1 MVEILGELLTISVL
15 VSTLISM
22 DSGRG
27 ISQTIQTISF
37 QNRIG
42 LNERKL
48 DDKGIQHILD
58 ERISYLII
66 KHLSNFE
73 FKRALPKIFDLHAFF
88 IPWSRV
94 IMTDFKF
101 KGRMFKSRSHHFF
114 FIGKIVCVTEIRT
127 HDFRIQNQL
136 CP

>member
-15 VSTLISM
+15 VSTLFSM

-73 FKRALPKIFDLHAFF
+73 FKRALPKIFDLHVAAE
-88 IPWSRV
+88 IV
-94 IMTDFKF
+94 V
-101 KGRMFKSRSHHFF
+101 
-114 FIGKIVCVTEIRT
+114 KIA
-127 HDFRIQNQL
+127 L
-136 CP
+136 K